1 MIDLIEDVTFVRWPK
16 AQLLDSRIRGHCRR
30 LGRKEVKGESPYN
43 HWIKKEREYGK
54 RFNNRF
60 AIGPDVQFG
69 FVQSVRFHYFPEL
82 QPFAT
87 INNT

>member
-1 MIDLIEDVTFVRWPK
+1 MIDLIEDGTFVRWPK
-16 AQLLDSRIRGHCRR
+16 THLLNNRVRGHCRR

-43 HWIKKEREYGK
+43 RWIKKEREYSK
-54 RFNNRF
+54 WFNNRF

-69 FVQSVRFHYFPEL
+69 FVSSIRFHYLPEL
-82 QPFAT
+82 QPFAA